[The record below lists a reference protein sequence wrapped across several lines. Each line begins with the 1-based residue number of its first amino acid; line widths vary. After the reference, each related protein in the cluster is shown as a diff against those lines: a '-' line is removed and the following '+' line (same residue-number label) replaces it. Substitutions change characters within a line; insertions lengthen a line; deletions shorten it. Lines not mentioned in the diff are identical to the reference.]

1 MRQHREQ
8 VGGCLCKTIFYYLPK
23 QFFFFILK
31 VFQYI
36 LILKIAF
43 ERYQIFKKNNL
54 FIFVQ
59 RKSYLYW
66 WFQNL
71 MRNYFWL
78 WFGLRYSKS
87 YFMGIFPSDKIHNW
101 ISFSFDKS
109 FGEELFVA
117 FSLSLMSFFIFTNN
131 FIPWFFSTRRFRIK
145 CFWFFFF

>member
-1 MRQHREQ
+1 MVDVRRFF
-8 VGGCLCKTIFYYLPK
+8 TIF
-23 QFFFFILK
+23 QNNFFFKGFSIYFNLENSFWE
-31 VFQYI
+31 VS
-36 LILKIAF
+36 
-43 ERYQIFKKNNL
+43 KNNL

-71 MRNYFWL
+71 LRNYFWL

-131 FIPWFFSTRRFRIK
+131 FIPWFLSTRRFRIK
-145 CFWFFFF
+145 CFWFFFLVIFFF